1 MKFKNNASFMT
12 LLKFYEFMNQ
22 GFFFPLFPWYGIMR
36 FLAQNK
42 LAKAVEFT
50 LENTHFEIGVFKNN
64 NNNSRKKLLPL
75 GWAFG

>member
-22 GFFFPLFPWYGIMR
+22 GFFSSLPNFWYGILR

-42 LAKAVEFT
+42 LAKVVEFT
-50 LENTHFEIGVFKNN
+50 LENTHFEIGVL
-64 NNNSRKKLLPL
+64 KK
-75 GWAFG
+75 